1 MRRISKYER
10 MINNGHFNEAVVT
23 KLQSNGNF
31 RAHVR
36 QLVREA
42 ARMNYDEQDFTND
55 YYVSITFAN
64 NQFYAVVRSN
74 TRDGRYFNDVEE
86 FVINAD
92 QFDAEYSIREAEK
105 VVLSNDVYEA

>member
-10 MINNGHFNEAVVT
+10 MIDNGQFNEAVVT

-42 ARMNYDEQDFTND
+42 ARMNYDEHDFTND
-55 YYVSITFAN
+55 YYVSITFYN
-64 NQFYAVVRSN
+64 KQFEAIVRSD
-74 TRDGRYFNDVEE
+74 TRDGRYFNDVKE

-92 QFDAEYSIREAEK
+92 EFDAEFCIREAEK
-105 VVLSNDVYEA
+105 EVFEYKKG

>member
-10 MINNGHFNEAVVT
+10 MIMNGYFEDAVVM
-23 KLQSNGNF
+23 KLQCNGNF

-42 ARMNYDEQDFTND
+42 ARMNYDERDFTND
-55 YYVSITFAN
+55 YYVSITFDN
-64 NQFYAVVRSN
+64 NQFDAVVRSN

-86 FVINAD
+86 FVINAY
-92 QFDAEYSIREAEK
+92 QFDAEYSIRKAES
-105 VVLSNDVYEA
+105 LYLEDYVYEE